1 MITLVI
7 GNRNYSSWS
16 LRAWLALRQCTHD
29 FEEDVIALQ
38 ERQSER
44 HLKDKSPSSLVP
56 VLYWS
61 HQNGQGPQEVIWD
74 SLAIFETLAERFPE
88 KKLWPENPILR
99 SQARSL
105 VAQMHSGFL
114 NICQQCPMNIHHRQT
129 LPILTP
135 ETEQEI
141 AHLTFIWQHC
151 LEKNAPKGGFIM
163 GHYSLVDMAY
173 APIVLRFHTYQIQ
186 TSEICQAYM
195 HRIISLSDMQ
205 EWILRAQEE
214 PWRIRALDK

>member
-16 LRAWLALRQCTHD
+16 LRAWLALRHCTHD

-38 ERQSER
+38 ERQYKR
-44 HLKDKSPSSLVP
+44 QLKDKSPSSLVP

-61 HQNGQGPQEVIWD
+61 DPENPAQQEVIWD

-88 KKLWPENPILR
+88 KKLWPDNKILR

-105 VAQMHSGFL
+105 VAQMHSGFPNL
-114 NICQQCPMNIHHRQT
+114 RQQCPMNIHHRQT
-129 LPILTP
+129 LPILSA

-141 AHLTFIWQHC
+141 KHLSLIWQHC
-151 LEKNAPKGGFIM
+151 LEKNAAKGGFLM

-173 APIVLRFHTYQIQ
+173 APIVLRFHTYQIDLP
-186 TSEICQAYM
+186 EICQAYM
-195 HRIISLSDMQ
+195 HRIISLADMQ
-205 EWILRAQEE
+205 DWILRAQEE
-214 PWRIRALDK
+214 PWRIADIDG